1 MNDQENSKQLR
12 IREYNDSFRR
22 HLNITSGSVI
32 NLSMGISALEPE
44 HLFEILK
51 RVVMFEDFTNE
62 NDPYGE
68 HDFGAFDHNGEKIY
82 WKIDYY
88 DPDLK
93 YGSEDPSDPG
103 QTARVLTIMLAN
115 EY

>member
-1 MNDQENSKQLR
+1 MSDHKKIAELNDLCRKSMGVTCRLVQTLGINAMPEKDQSE
-12 IREYNDSFRR
+12 IREKVELFNDFS
-22 HLNITSGSVI
+22 
-32 NLSMGISALEPE
+32 
-44 HLFEILK
+44 
-51 RVVMFEDFTNE
+51 ED

-68 HDFGAFDHNGEKIY
+68 HDFGAFDHNGEKIF

-93 YGSEDPSDPG
+93 YGSEDPSDPN

>member
-1 MNDQENSKQLR
+1 MSDHKKIAELNDLCRK
-12 IREYNDSFRR
+12 
-22 HLNITSGSVI
+22 
-32 NLSMGISALEPE
+32 SMGIACRLVQTFGISAMPDKDQSQIQKKVE
-44 HLFEILK
+44 LFN
-51 RVVMFEDFTNE
+51 DFNEE

-68 HDFGAFDHNGEKIY
+68 HDFGAIDHNGEKIY

-93 YGSEDPSDPG
+93 YGSEDPADPN

>member
-1 MNDQENSKQLR
+1 MNDHKKIAELNDLCRKSFGVTCRLVQTFGINALPEEDQSQ
-12 IREYNDSFRR
+12 IREKVEKFNDF
-22 HLNITSGSVI
+22 N
-32 NLSMGISALEPE
+32 
-44 HLFEILK
+44 
-51 RVVMFEDFTNE
+51 ED

-68 HDFGAFDHNGEKIY
+68 HDFGAIDHNGQKIF

-88 DPDLK
+88 DLDLK
-93 YGSEDPSDPG
+93 YGSEDPADPG